1 MKTYKVGDTI
11 AFRARTNG
19 DPAAD
24 NPTAQVYD
32 AANAVSGVALTV
44 GDGLTQVPGT
54 KIVVGSFVP
63 STIGEWSVS
72 IVDDAGMDVVKQ
84 FAVRDTSIETVG
96 TGIAAVVNGVVAVD
110 EKLTAQN
117 VVLQEILANTAGGGH
132 FGY

>member
-1 MKTYKVGDTI
+1 MKTFKVGDTI

-19 DPAAD
+19 DPAVD

-32 AANAVSGVALTV
+32 AANAVSGPALTL
-44 GDGLTQVPGT
+44 GDGLTQVPET

-63 STIGEWSVS
+63 STIGEWSVN

-84 FAVRDTSIETVG
+84 YAVRDTSIETVG
-96 TGIAAVVNGVVAVD
+96 TGIAAVGAGIAAVD
-110 EKLTAQN
+110 NKINAQA

-132 FGY
+132 FG